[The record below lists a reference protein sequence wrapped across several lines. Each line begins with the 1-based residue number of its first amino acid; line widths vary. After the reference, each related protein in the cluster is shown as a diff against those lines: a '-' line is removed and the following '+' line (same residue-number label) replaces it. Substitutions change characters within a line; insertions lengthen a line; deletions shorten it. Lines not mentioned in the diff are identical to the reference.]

1 MKKIVITESD
11 KSQILSKHL
20 KEVSLDLDNVV
31 ITDWLSP
38 DEK

>member
-20 KEVSLDLDNVV
+20 KEVSLDLW
-31 ITDWLSP
+31 TKTMSE
-38 DEK
+38 EKKF